1 METDLQLL
9 QQTTAILV
17 GIAKFYVH
25 DTGQYA
31 TAARTKVYRH
41 GRRGKDAFYASVL
54 SSLSLLY
61 HRLDQCEHDDID
73 MTIASSQTS
82 VQRALESY
90 ERLVP
95 CNPDETKPSP
105 RFDGLARLIKQY
117 ADDTTV
123 GRTPGYRRYLCTAS
137 EEVRYTLRDS
147 VEACCEAL
155 ENATLPMTRRS
166 EDTSILPEL
175 DSIEEWRAP
184 ASMTSHAK
192 LMHKVMSQ
200 YWDHDCPIQPEAHL
214 AFLPYLRDHDALGS
228 YRLCFAEAEPREHE
242 RSTATLHLDQG
253 YDEILAR
260 SVSHERSPKRRR
272 IVQFDSPRDAPTAT
286 WQTSTSLRSTFRDG
300 ENGMVIRISEGSL
313 KFCVQLENNHAGEP
327 QKEKIAVQSLRMALK
342 DESAKSLGPKD
353 RIIVGVLAA
362 YMYLFLGE
370 TEWWDE
376 TPDIW
381 FVQQERLVTNQPFL
395 RFRSKASPDLSA
407 RTFEMRLNQQRPSLP
422 VLGKLLLEIWK
433 GRNIVL
439 DELETILEECR
450 HALGGEYWL
459 CAINA
464 CLGGVDEFKQP
475 GSLRNTGR
483 LRSLYVQRVVKSL
496 QWLLEKLCLQT
507 LDEIFSDAIGNG
519 AVSRV
524 ASRSNTAVGKLG
536 KTDKG
541 KRASGSDVCLH
552 DDSDEWEGTDKNRLS
567 AADTWNDLLRT
578 RVHSF
583 LSEAA
588 LLPLHLHPS
597 RPVRIAVIDT
607 GVSFSK
613 TTAHMYGRRIGEIRS
628 WVCTADSVNGV
639 AQQYGD
645 DSDGHGT
652 HAASVVLNTDPFCE
666 VYVAKVFEGRSE
678 KFGASTTEETHQAIA
693 RAMNYA
699 IYKWKVQVISMSFGY
714 NEYIDVINDEL
725 LNAEHAG
732 IVVIAAASN
741 YGSNRDETWPARH
754 HSVICMYAADG
765 YGNKYPRNPTPREH
779 TDSFAALGMEV
790 KAWWQPDQK
799 ALRSGTST
807 ATPIAAAIVS
817 LVIRFVRDAKTRCT
831 TGTDASMS
839 EAEYEKLLRRLSTF
853 SAMSK
858 VLRLMGRGKRDGYNP
873 LEPWR
878 LLSAERGRAKDIVHE
893 ILEAV
898 RSA

>member
-1 METDLQLL
+1 MDTDLQLL

-17 GIAKFYVH
+17 GVAKFYVH
-25 DTGQYA
+25 DKGPYA

-41 GRRGKDAFYASVL
+41 GRRGKDAFYASIL
-54 SSLSLLY
+54 SSLSLL
-61 HRLDQCEHDDID
+61 HHHLDQCEHDDID
-73 MTIASSQTS
+73 MTSTTVRPA

-90 ERLVP
+90 ELLVP
-95 CNPDETKPSP
+95 RSGDETRPSP
-105 RFDGLARLIKQY
+105 QFNGLARLIKQY
-117 ADDTTV
+117 AEDTKAD
-123 GRTPGYRRYLCTAS
+123 RSPGYRRYLCNVS
-137 EEVRYTLRDS
+137 EKVRYALRDS

-155 ENATLPMTRRS
+155 ENATLPRTRRS
-166 EDTSILPEL
+166 EDPSIIHEVE
-175 DSIEEWRAP
+175 SIEEWRAP
-184 ASMTSHAK
+184 TSMTTHAQ

-200 YWDHDCPIQPEAHL
+200 YWDHDCSIQPEAHL

-228 YRLCFAEAEPREHE
+228 YRLCFAEAEPLEHE
-242 RSTATLHLDQG
+242 RSTATLHLAQG
-253 YDEILAR
+253 YDEA
-260 SVSHERSPKRRR
+260 STKTPVGASYERPTKRRR
-272 IVQFDSPRDAPTAT
+272 IVQFDSSQDASKGT
-286 WQTSTSLRSTFRDG
+286 WQTSTSLRGTFREG
-300 ENGMVIRISEGSL
+300 ESGMAIRISEASL
-313 KFCVQLENNHAGEP
+313 KFCVQLDPNHAGEP
-327 QKEKIAVQSLRMALK
+327 QKGKIAVQSLRMALK
-342 DESAKSLGPKD
+342 DESAKSWAPKD
-353 RIIVGVLAA
+353 RITVGVLAA

-370 TEWWDE
+370 TAWWDE

-407 RTFEMRLNQQRPSLP
+407 RTFEMRLNSQRPSLP

-433 GRNIVL
+433 GRTIVL
-439 DELETILEECR
+439 DELEAILEECK

-475 GSLRNTGR
+475 GSLRDTEH
-483 LRSLYVQRVVKSL
+483 LRFLYVQRVVKSL

-536 KTDKG
+536 KIDKG
-541 KRASGSDVCLH
+541 KRASGEDVCLH
-552 DDSDEWEGTDKNRLS
+552 DDSDQWEGTDKN
-567 AADTWNDLLRT
+567 
-578 RVHSF
+578 
-583 LSEAA
+583 
-588 LLPLHLHPS
+588 
-597 RPVRIAVIDT
+597 
-607 GVSFSK
+607 SK
-613 TTAHMYGRRIGEIRS
+613 TTAHMYGRRIGDVRS
-628 WVCTADSVNGV
+628 WVRTADSGNGV

-693 RAMNYA
+693 RALNYA

-725 LNAEHAG
+725 LNAERAG
-732 IVVIAAASN
+732 VVVIAAASN

-754 HSVICMYAADG
+754 HSVICIYAADG

-779 TDSFAALGMEV
+779 TDNFAALGMEV

-831 TGTDASMS
+831 VGTDASMS
-839 EAEYEKLLRRLSTF
+839 ETEYEKLLRRLSTF
-853 SAMSK
+853 SAMSN

-898 RSA
+898 RNA